1 MKNKRV
7 EIGNNYY
14 RFDIFGRVL
23 KVEER
28 GTLEDK
34 YNFFVGNYFRT
45 KKGVEKA
52 RRVYLNEESI

>member
-34 YNFFVGNYFRT
+34 YNFFVGNYFR
-45 KKGVEKA
+45 KKKKA
-52 RRVYLNEESI
+52 EEAALRYRS

>member
-23 KVEER
+23 KVEEH

-34 YNFFVGNYFRT
+34 YNFFVGNYFKS
-45 KKGVEKA
+45 KKKA
-52 RRVYLNEESI
+52 EEGAMKWKKF